1 MGPEARRRAGLQRA
15 TTFADDGSSVAVKD
29 VPDMS
34 AGEVGEFTARAPVRL
49 EQISEI
55 PCTPERFEVTSV

>member
-1 MGPEARRRAGLQRA
+1 M
-15 TTFADDGSSVAVKD
+15 AVKD

-34 AGEVGEFTARAPVRL
+34 AGEVGEFTARPPVRL
-49 EQISEI
+49 EQISEM